1 MNLLRFFGRSM
12 ATTNWVMPTCVM
24 AMRVIAILA
33 MTNPGLSACG
43 AGGHQEHLAGRDM
56 DAPKAQVMGGRFL
69 TLNTIVRV
77 HQIEVTREIAHGPD
91 ESLVH
96 TVAEARTFREA
107 IEAAWP
113 GARITWAFSW
123 LALHDDRAQYRDL
136 RELIVSYQK
145 KHGDEITFIPGAYF
159 SNMYNSR
166 EQVNRDLHEGLNRVS
181 EIVGDGYRPKSIV
194 AGFLAAENLRYLA
207 EVEGI
212 HVCQGNI
219 WSQFAVDNGDG
230 EGSICYPYY
239 PSREHFCKPA
249 RGPADFIDCV
259 NLDGWTVDFLAAR
272 IPGQR
277 RVDGE
282 PWRSRQGVGPIET
295 VLDMGT
301 ERGTQSMLATT
312 AAHFDDGFARN
323 GFGWVTCGWEMGLVE
338 ARKIY
343 GYGGRNGMEGLHLWL
358 TETRKRWPDAQ
369 LITQGEFGLLWR
381 AQFPNNDQLDY
392 RFAHRG
398 CGIRASQENLEI
410 RWFMNREF
418 RLALLRDWKANG
430 PEQVIDF
437 TRYDLP
443 AEEPADP
450 TANEPSRNWSLM
462 NRINQKGSRPV
473 DIPVSLSELTEAEQT
488 IIRGHYPELFETA
501 NTTATSETDSAENWM
516 HWRGPTADGRAG
528 ANAKP
533 PIRWGQDSNVAWV
546 AELPGEGSATPL
558 VVGDQVFVL
567 SAFKTN
573 RKSPSTIVNDERAKT
588 VPDELFYQF
597 IVSSLDRH
605 TGKTR
610 WQKVVTEEVPHEGKH
625 ETNTYAAGSPVTDGK
640 KLYFSFG
647 SRGVFCYSLTG
658 DLVWKADLGNMRTR
672 NGWGEAVTPALT
684 EDSVIVNWDQEE
696 GSFIVALDKQTG
708 AVRWKKDRPGEV
720 TSWNTPLITT
730 FDGQQQ
736 VVVNGTGSVKSYAA
750 SDGTLLWE
758 CGGQTVNAIPS
769 PVRYRDSVVCMS
781 GYRGSLAVMIPLDAR
796 GNVTESDTL
805 GWKVTEGT
813 PYVPSPIVSGTR
825 LLFTAGNTNVLSCL
839 DANTGE
845 LLLEKMRLSGLRS
858 LYASPILANG
868 HFYFT
873 SREGTTL
880 VVKDNENLDIV
891 AVNELKDVI
900 DASPV
905 AVDDQLFLRSWTKLY
920 CIQNTPVEE
929 SPAEGTTKPDPE
941 SVPLSFRQVDL
952 EDTAETSANVGVGDI
967 NGDGH
972 LDIVLAKGR
981 HWPLHNRVFL
991 NDGRGRFPTGIAFAK
1006 KMDRTY
1012 ATALADVDLDG
1023 DLDILV
1029 SNDKPEEKVVFRNDG
1044 RGNFELGG
1052 AWGEPTWNTRNV
1064 TVGDLNGDRYPDLLV
1079 ANRKSPSYIILNDG
1093 KGNFD
1098 RDHWRPI
1105 PSESATTLVAG
1116 DFNGDGFVDVV
1127 VPHRDGGVSRVWF
1140 NDGQLN
1146 FSSSSTFG
1154 PAKSATRACASG
1166 DLNGDGCLDLIMG
1179 DDRLGLL
1186 VCLNDGR
1193 GSFPAM
1199 LEVGDRALVPYAIA
1213 VGDMNHDQKLDL
1225 IVGYAS
1231 GGSRVFLNDGTGS
1244 GFEEV
1249 PLGDGKGA
1257 VYGIAIGDVNSDGHS
1272 DIVQA
1277 RSEGTNAIFINLG
1290 FFKDSE

>member
-1 MNLLRFFGRSM
+1 MKSILVFCIAVFI
-12 ATTNWVMPTCVM
+12 ATCPVSWS
-24 AMRVIAILA
+24 LA
-33 MTNPGLSACG
+33 GTV
-43 AGGHQEHLAGRDM
+43 AGGSQEAAVEIGPTSEPTQL
-56 DAPKAQVMGGRFL
+56 MGGRFL

-77 HQIEVTREIAHGPD
+77 HQIEVTRDIAHGPD
-91 ESLVH
+91 ESLAH

-123 LALHDDRAQYRDL
+123 LALHDDRPQYRDL
-136 RELIVSYQK
+136 RDLIVSYQK

-166 EQVNRDLHEGLNRVS
+166 EQVNRDLHEGLKRVS
-181 EIVGDGYRPKSIV
+181 EIVGDGYRPKSVV

-207 EVEGI
+207 EVEDI

-230 EGSICYPYY
+230 EGSLCYPYY

-249 RGPADFIDCV
+249 RDQQDRIDCV

-277 RVDGE
+277 RVNGE

-343 GYGGRNGMEGLHLWL
+343 GYGGRNGMEGLDVWL
-358 TETRKRWPDAQ
+358 KETRRRWPNAQ

-381 AQFPNNDQLDY
+381 AHFPNNDQLDY
-392 RFAHRG
+392 QFVHRG
-398 CGIRASQENLEI
+398 SGIRASQENLEI
-410 RWFMNREF
+410 RWFMNRDF
-418 RLALLRDWKANG
+418 RLALLRDWKADG
-430 PEQVIDF
+430 PEKVLDF

-443 AEEPADP
+443 AQEPADP
-450 TANEPSRNWSLM
+450 TADEPSRNWSLM
-462 NRINQKGSRPV
+462 NRINQKGSRPQDV
-473 DIPVSLSELTEAEQT
+473 PVSLTELNDDDQSL
-488 IIRGHYPELFETA
+488 IRGHYPELFEPSPAPATPA
-501 NTTATSETDSAENWM
+501 DNTAENWM

-528 ANAKP
+528 AKAKP
-533 PIRWGQDSNVAWV
+533 PIRWGKDTNIAWV

-558 VVGDQVFVL
+558 VVGNQIFVL
-567 SAFKTN
+567 SAVKTD
-573 RKSPSTIVNDERAKT
+573 RKSPSSVVNDERAKT

-597 IVSSLDRH
+597 VVSSFDRH
-605 TGKTR
+605 TGKNL
-610 WQKVVTEEVPHEGKH
+610 WQKVAIEEVPHEGKH
-625 ETNTYAAGSPVTDGK
+625 ETNTYAAGSPVTDGQR
-640 KLYFSFG
+640 LFFSFG
-647 SRGVFCYSLTG
+647 SRGVFCYSLSG
-658 DLVWKADLGNMRTR
+658 DLIWKVDLGNMRTR

-684 EDSVIVNWDQEE
+684 EESLIVNWDQEE

-708 AVRWKKDRPGEV
+708 DVRWKVDRPGEV
-720 TSWNTPLITT
+720 TSWNTPFITT

-769 PVRYRDSVVCMS
+769 PLRFRDSVICMS
-781 GYRGSLAVMIPLDAR
+781 GYRGSLGVMIPLNSR
-796 GNVTESDTL
+796 GNVTESETI

-813 PYVPSPIVSGTR
+813 PYVPSPILSDTR

-845 LLLEKMRLSGLRS
+845 PLLEKMRLTGLRS
-858 LYASPILANG
+858 MYASPILANG

-873 SREGTTL
+873 SREGATL
-880 VVKDNENLDIV
+880 VVKDNEYLDIV
-891 AVNELKDVI
+891 SVNEIEDVV

-905 AVDDQLFLRSWTKLY
+905 AVDDQLFLRSWSKLY
-920 CIQNTPVEE
+920 CIKNTAVEE
-929 SPAEGTTKPDPE
+929 LPAEETSNRVPS

-952 EDTAETSANVGVGDI
+952 EDTAETSANASVGDI

-991 NDGRGRFPTGIAFAK
+991 NDGRGNFPTGKIFTQEP
-1006 KMDRTY
+1006 DRTY
-1012 ATALADVDLDG
+1012 STALADVDLDG
-1023 DLDILV
+1023 DLDIIV
-1029 SNDKPEEKVVFRNDG
+1029 SNDKPDEKVVFRNDG
-1044 RGNFELGG
+1044 RGNFELAGT
-1052 AWGEPTWNTRNV
+1052 WGEPTWNTRNV
-1064 TVGDLNGDRYPDLLV
+1064 TVVDMNEDRYPDLVV
-1079 ANRKSPSYIILNDG
+1079 ANRKSQSYIILNDG
-1093 KGNFD
+1093 QGNFP
-1098 RDHWRPI
+1098 RDHWHPI
-1105 PSESATTLVAG
+1105 PSESATTMVTG
-1116 DFNGDGFVDVV
+1116 DFNGDGFVDLV
-1127 VPHRDGGVSRVWF
+1127 VPHRDGGVSRVLF

-1146 FSSSSTFG
+1146 FSSSTTFG
-1154 PAKSATRACASG
+1154 PPVSATRACATA

-1193 GSFPAM
+1193 GNFPAM
-1199 LEVGDRALVPYAIA
+1199 LEVGDRALAPYAIV
-1213 VGDMNHDQKLDL
+1213 VGDMNQDQKLDL

-1231 GGSRVFLNDGTGS
+1231 GGSRVFLNDGTGLNYTEIS
-1244 GFEEV
+1244 
-1249 PLGDGKGA
+1249 LGDGKGA
-1257 VYGIAIGDVNSDGHS
+1257 VYGIAIGDLNSDGTN

-1277 RSEGTNAIFINLG
+1277 RSEGTNAIFLNLG
-1290 FFKDSE
+1290 SSQTSE

>member
-1 MNLLRFFGRSM
+1 MKLLLF
-12 ATTNWVMPTCVM
+12 
-24 AMRVIAILA
+24 
-33 MTNPGLSACG
+33 GLSMIVMSCAVVCPSRFAIG
-43 AGGHQEHLAGRDM
+43 DEGHRQNPAPRDVVV
-56 DAPKAQVMGGRFL
+56 PTGQLMGGRFL

-77 HQIEVTREIAHGPD
+77 HQIEVTRDIAHGPD
-91 ESLVH
+91 ESIVH
-96 TVAEARTFREA
+96 TVAEARTFRET

-123 LALHDDRAQYRDL
+123 LALHDDRPQYRDL

-145 KHGDEITFIPGAYF
+145 QHGDEITFIPGAYF

-166 EQVNRDLHEGLNRVS
+166 EQVNRDLHDGLQRVS
-181 EIVGDGYRPKSIV
+181 EIVGSGYRPKSVV

-249 RGPADFIDCV
+249 RGQADFIDCV

-312 AAHFDDGFARN
+312 AAHFDDGFSRN

-343 GYGGRNGMEGLHLWL
+343 GYGGRNGMEGLHVWL

-381 AQFPNNDQLDY
+381 AQFPNNDRLDY
-392 RFAHRG
+392 RFVHRG

-410 RWFMNREF
+410 RWFMNRDF
-418 RLALLRDWKANG
+418 RLALLRDWKAES
-430 PEQVIDF
+430 PEMVIDF

-443 AEEPADP
+443 AQEPSDP
-450 TANEPSRNWSLM
+450 TADEPSRNWSLM
-462 NRINQKGSRPV
+462 NRINQKGSRPADV
-473 DIPVSLSELTEAEQT
+473 PVSLSELTEAEQT
-488 IIRGHYPELFETA
+488 LIRDRFPELFD
-501 NTTATSETDSAENWM
+501 TTNAIDTKVEDSPENWR

-533 PIRWGQDSNVAWV
+533 PIRWGQDSNIAWV

-567 SAFKTN
+567 SAVKTD
-573 RKSPSTIVNDERAKT
+573 RKSPSSIVNDERAKT
-588 VPDELFYQF
+588 IPDELFYQF
-597 IVSSLDRH
+597 IVSSFDRRS
-605 TGKTR
+605 GKTR
-610 WQKVVTEEVPHEGKH
+610 WQQVAVEEVPHEGKH
-625 ETNTYAAGSPVTDGK
+625 ETNTYAAGSPVSDGER
-640 KLYFSFG
+640 LYLSFG

-658 DLVWKADLGNMRTR
+658 EQIWKTDLGDMRTR

-684 EDSVIVNWDQEE
+684 EEFVIVNWDQEE
-696 GSFIVALDKQTG
+696 GSFIVALDKLTG
-708 AVRWKKDRPGEV
+708 AVRWRKDRPTEV

-769 PVRYRDSVVCMS
+769 PLRYRDSVICMS
-781 GYRGSLAVMIPLDAR
+781 GYRGSLAVMIPLNAR
-796 GNVTESDTL
+796 GNVTDSDTL
-805 GWKVTEGT
+805 KWKVTEGT
-813 PYVPSPIVSGTR
+813 PYVPSPILSGSR

-845 LLLEKMRLSGLRS
+845 LLLEKRRLSGLRS

-873 SREGTTL
+873 SREGAT
-880 VVKDNENLDIV
+880 VVVRDNENLDVV
-891 AVNELKDVI
+891 AVNELNDVV

-920 CIQNTPVEE
+920 CIQTSTDEQSGVET
-929 SPAEGTTKPDPE
+929 SPAVGHSSAGSGP
-941 SVPLSFRQVDL
+941 VPLSFRQVDL
-952 EDTAETSANVGVGDI
+952 EVTAETSANASIGDL

-981 HWPLHNRVFL
+981 HWPLHNKVFL
-991 NDGRGRFPTGIAFAK
+991 NDRSGNFPTGTALANRA
-1006 KMDRTY
+1006 DRTY
-1012 ATALADVDLDG
+1012 ATALADVELDG
-1023 DLDILV
+1023 DLDIIV
-1029 SNDKPEEKVVFRNDG
+1029 SNDKPDEKVVFRNDG
-1044 RGNFELGG
+1044 RGSFELAG
-1052 AWGEPTWNTRNV
+1052 AWGESNWNTRNV
-1064 TVGDLNGDRYPDLLV
+1064 AVADMNRDGYPDLLV
-1079 ANRKSPSYIILNDG
+1079 ANRKSQSYIILNDG
-1093 KGNFD
+1093 HGGFG
-1098 RDHWRPI
+1098 RDSWRTI
-1105 PSESATTLVAG
+1105 PSESATTIVAG
-1116 DFNGDGFVDVV
+1116 DFNRDGMMDVV
-1127 VPHRDGGVSRVWF
+1127 VPHRDGGVSRVWY
-1140 NDGQLN
+1140 NDGHLT
-1146 FSSSSTFG
+1146 FSRSATFG
-1154 PAKSATRACASG
+1154 PAPSASRTCATG
-1166 DLNGDGCLDLIMG
+1166 DLNHDGSLDLVMG
-1179 DDRLGLL
+1179 DENLGLL
-1186 VCLNDGR
+1186 ACLNDGQ
-1193 GSFPAM
+1193 GNFLAAIP
-1199 LEVGDRALVPYAIA
+1199 VGDKSRVPYAIA
-1213 VGDMNHDQKLDL
+1213 IGEMNQDERLDL
-1225 IVGYAS
+1225 IVGYAA
-1231 GGSRVFLNDGTGS
+1231 GGSRVFLNDGTGTKYL
-1244 GFEEV
+1244 EV
-1249 PLGDGKGA
+1249 PLGDGNGA
-1257 VYGIAIGDVNSDGHS
+1257 VYGLAIGDLNADGRN

-1277 RSEGTNAIFINLG
+1277 RSEGTNAAFINLG
-1290 FFKDSE
+1290 F